1 MKLFKQTPTI
11 DFVSKFKFFKY
22 ISISLVVVSFLAFI
36 ILGLNYGVDFSGG
49 TEAQIRFD
57 RNLNTEEIRNA
68 LSSFGRISLQKFEGR
83 DDEFLIRM
91 PGVSIID
98 ETEVDSFIS
107 SLKSKVAGKAEITKQ
122 HFDVDVGDR
131 IELWFDASVDD
142 NVIVEV
148 ARKNEV
154 PVTGTVEYSRV
165 GQRHIYKIMLESIT
179 NKMINV
185 LNSDLDVETEIQRVD
200 LVGPRVGEKL
210 RQSAFIS
217 VIFALMA
224 ILIYIALRFNY
235 QFAPGAVAALA
246 HDVLIVLGIFSV
258 FRVPFDLTIVAAL
271 LTTVGYSLN
280 DTIVVYDRIR
290 ENWNNSKKGANVP
303 EKINTSINETLSR
316 TLLTSVTT
324 LLVLITLLII
334 GGGII
339 RGFALAMTLGVFVG
353 TYSSIFVASPVTI
366 AIENYLKKR
375 EAR

>member
-22 ISISLVVVSFLAFI
+22 VSISLVVISFLAFI

-57 RNLNTEEIRNA
+57 RNLKTEDIRNA

-91 PGVSIID
+91 SGVSIID
-98 ETEVDSFIS
+98 EEEVDSFIN
-107 SLKSKVAGKAEITKQ
+107 SLKSEVAGEAEIIKQ

-142 NVIVEV
+142 DVIIET

-154 PVTGTVEYSRV
+154 PVTGTIEYSRV
-165 GQRHIYKIMLESIT
+165 GKRHIYKIMLESIT
-179 NKMINV
+179 NRMLNI
-185 LNSDLDVETEIQRVD
+185 LNSELDVETEIQRVD

-217 VIFALMA
+217 IIFALMA

-235 QFAPGAVAALA
+235 QFAPGAVAALT

-290 ENWNNSKKGANVP
+290 ENWNNSKKGADVP

-324 LLVLITLLII
+324 LLVLLTLLFI

>member
-179 NKMINV
+179 NKMLNV
-185 LNSDLDVETEIQRVD
+185 LDSELGVETEIQRVD